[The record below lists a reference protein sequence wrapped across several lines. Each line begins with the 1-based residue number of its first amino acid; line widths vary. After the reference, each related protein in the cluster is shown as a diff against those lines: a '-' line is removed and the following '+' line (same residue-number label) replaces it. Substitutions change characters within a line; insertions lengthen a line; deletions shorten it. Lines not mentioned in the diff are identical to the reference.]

1 MERKAFHALLLS
13 GIVAAGAVT
22 IGDVYAQTNT
32 DRLIAVVD
40 NTDGLPG
47 MLDALMTAISDGVA
61 SILAAISSLE
71 THVDDG
77 LHAIDEDLM
86 AIDADLQSIHGDLTN
101 VDADLQ
107 AVHGDLSA
115 IDADL
120 VNIHED
126 LMNVDA
132 DLVTIHDDLEMV
144 HGDLTT
150 MDGKI
155 AGLTQT
161 VNTMGQA
168 ASAITGLA
176 DANTATQEGVNAN
189 SAAINELKDL
199 LMSVSEAVG
208 AVQETV
214 EAEPEEASTTVGT
227 KLSKVDDDFG
237 VMVSAF
243 SQNKATATTYK
254 TKLTFSC
261 EEHVFVSRVDAG
273 MDNSQPFIE
282 PTVTPDP
289 DQTVSIT
296 ANDLPVYTNKLP
308 TGTTTV
314 AYAGGVDFRLLPLSA
329 GDTLI
334 VDVSTTKT
342 TTDLRAI
349 DVATTYPNQTF
360 NIQEYLKAERSS
372 TRIDSDGSDSVTSSD
387 LRKADA
393 GKVEALAINVV
404 FYTSAADAKCTLKS
418 PVSPSVDYSDTD
430 ETASGTLTAA
440 SGSTGAIRE
449 INDAVFTC
457 DSDTAITKVV
467 LEGIPLGFMS
477 FIDLDIEADSKKS
490 LKFENVT
497 NVITAQ
503 LDDPLEFDGGEFTI
517 SGKIPGQAALVTV
530 TYDTVSDSSCSAN

>member
-32 DRLIAVVD
+32 DRLITVVD

-61 SILAAISSLE
+61 SILAAITGLQ

-132 DLVTIHDDLEMV
+132 DLVNIHEDLTTV
-144 HGDLTT
+144 HDDLTT

-199 LMSVSEAVG
+199 LMGVSEAVG

-214 EAEPEEASTTVGT
+214 EMEPEEASTSVGT

-243 SQNKATATTYK
+243 SQNKYTATTYK
-254 TKLTFSC
+254 TELTFSC
-261 EEHVFVSRVDAG
+261 EEHVFVSEVNAA
-273 MDNSQPFIE
+273 DNNSAPFTE
-282 PTVTPDP
+282 PAVYHPDNNA
-289 DQTVSIT
+289 DIVSIT
-296 ANDLPVYTNKLP
+296 ANDLPVYTNNLA
-308 TGTTTV
+308 TGTALA
-314 AYAGGVDFRLLPLSA
+314 AYSNGVDFRLLPLSA
-329 GDTLI
+329 GDTLT
-334 VDVSTTKT
+334 VDVSTTKRI
-342 TTDLRAI
+342 TDLRN
-349 DVATTYPNQTF
+349 DATNYPNQTF
-360 NIQEYLKAERSS
+360 NIQEYLQAERSS
-372 TRIDSDGSDSVTSSD
+372 TRIDSDGNDSVTSSD

-418 PVSPSVDYSDTD
+418 PVSPTVDYSDTD

-440 SGSTGAIRE
+440 SGSSGAIRE

-457 DSDTAITKVV
+457 DSDTSITKVV

>member
-61 SILAAISSLE
+61 SILAAITGLQ

-126 LMNVDA
+126 LTNVDA
-132 DLVTIHDDLEMV
+132 DLVTIHDDLTTV
-144 HGDLTT
+144 HDDLTT
-150 MDGKI
+150 MDGDI
-155 AGLTQT
+155 ESLTQS
-161 VNTMGQA
+161 VNAMGQA

-227 KLSKVDDDFG
+227 KLSKVDKDFS
-237 VMVSAF
+237 VAVSAF
-243 SQNKATATTYK
+243 GQNKATATTYK

-273 MDNSQPFIE
+273 TDNSVPFTDTRTGTDN
-282 PTVTPDP
+282 P
-289 DQTVSIT
+289 TVSIT
-296 ANDLPVYTNKLP
+296 ANSLPVYTNKLP
-308 TGTTTV
+308 TGTETV
-314 AYAGGVDFRLLPLSA
+314 AYSGGVDFRLLPLSA
-329 GDTLI
+329 GDTLT

-342 TTDLRAI
+342 TIDLRESNS
-349 DVATTYPNQTF
+349 THGNQVF
-360 NIQEYLKAERSS
+360 SIQDYLKAERSTTKIDTEGNDS
-372 TRIDSDGSDSVTSSD
+372 VDDSDLKKS
-387 LRKADA
+387 DA
-393 GKVEALAINVV
+393 GKVEALVINVDW
-404 FYTSAADAKCTLKS
+404 YTSAADAKCTLKS
-418 PVSPSVDYSDTD
+418 PVSPAVDYSDTD
-430 ETASGTLTAA
+430 ETASGTLLAA

-449 INDAVFTC
+449 ISPAVFTC

-490 LKFENVT
+490 LKFENVA
-497 NVITAQ
+497 NVTTAQ

-530 TYDTVSDSSCSAN
+530 TYDTVDDSSCSAN

>member
-40 NTDGLPG
+40 NTNGLPG

-61 SILAAISSLE
+61 SILAAITGLE

-77 LHAIDEDLM
+77 LQAIDNDLM

-126 LMNVDA
+126 LTNVDA

-144 HGDLTT
+144 HGDLTA
-150 MDGKI
+150 MDGDI
-155 AGLTQT
+155 ESLTQS
-161 VNTMGQA
+161 VNAMGQA

-227 KLSKVDDDFG
+227 KLSKVDHDFG
-237 VMVSAF
+237 VAVSAF
-243 SQNKATATTYK
+243 SQNKATATAYK
-254 TKLTFSC
+254 TSLTFSC
-261 EEHVFVSRVDAG
+261 EEHVFVSEVNAADG
-273 MDNSQPFIE
+273 NSAPFVH
-282 PTVTPDP
+282 TTSTADDP
-289 DQTVSIT
+289 TVSIT

-308 TGTTTV
+308 TGGAIV
-314 AYAGGVDFRLLPLSA
+314 AYSNGVDFRLLPLSA
-329 GDTLI
+329 GDTLT
-334 VDVSTTKT
+334 VDVSTTKRAV
-342 TTDLRAI
+342 DLRT
-349 DVATTYPNQTF
+349 DNNTYPNQLF
-360 NIQEYLKAERSS
+360 NIQEYLQAVRSTSVIDTDGDDS
-372 TRIDSDGSDSVTSSD
+372 TDFRD
-387 LRKADA
+387 LKKSDA

-418 PVSPSVDYSDTD
+418 PVSPTVDYSDTD

-467 LEGIPLGFMS
+467 LEGIPIGFMS

-490 LKFENVT
+490 LKFENMT
-497 NVITAQ
+497 NVITAT

>member
-61 SILAAISSLE
+61 SILAAITGLQ

-132 DLVTIHDDLEMV
+132 DLVTIHDDLTTV

-199 LMSVSEAVG
+199 LMGVSEAVG

-214 EAEPEEASTTVGT
+214 EMEPEEASTSVGT

-243 SQNKATATTYK
+243 SQNKHTANTYK
-254 TKLTFSC
+254 TSLKFSC
-261 EEHVFVSRVDAG
+261 EEHVFVSKVNVGSDP
-273 MDNSQPFIE
+273 SLPFID
-282 PTVTPDP
+282 TAIDSTD
-289 DQTVSIT
+289 TVSIT
-296 ANDLPVYTNKLP
+296 ANDLPVYTNKLA
-308 TGTTTV
+308 TGGTGLA
-314 AYAGGVDFRLLPLSA
+314 AYSNGVDFRLLPLSA
-329 GDTLI
+329 GDTLT
-334 VDVSTTKT
+334 VDVSTTKRT
-342 TTDLRAI
+342 EDLRGV
-349 DVATTYPNQTF
+349 DATNYPNQTF
-360 NIQEYLKAERSS
+360 NIQEYLQAERSS
-372 TRIDSDGSDSVTSSD
+372 TRIDSDGNPDNGAE

-418 PVSPSVDYSDTD
+418 PVSPSVDYSDTN
-430 ETASGTLTAA
+430 ETVSGTLTAA

-457 DSDTAITKVV
+457 DSDTAIAKVV

-497 NVITAQ
+497 NVITAT